1 MENLSSIKSLLKQ
14 RDFMTKL
21 DLKDAY
27 LTVAINPQS
36 QKFIRFIWKNKA
48 YQFKALPFGLN
59 VAPLVFTKL
68 LKPVAAFLRKR
79 GIRLVLYLD
88 DMLIIGSSVQ
98 ETTKFTQIAMDL
110 LTSLGFTIHKVK
122 SITTPTQ
129 IITFLGFIINSNS
142 RQISLPS
149 EKVKKT
155 LILCRQMLMAKSVS
169 LNMLAQLL
177 GVLESHRPGIWRAP
191 LHFRHLQAQLI
202 RDLPKHNHQYNINTN
217 LSNASKMELPYGG
230 WRTYD
235 R

>member
-1 MENLSSIKSLLKQ
+1 LEI
-14 RDFMTKL
+14 
-21 DLKDAY
+21 
-27 LTVAINPQS
+27 
-36 QKFIRFIWKNKA
+36 KA

-59 VAPLVFTKL
+59 VVFTKL

-110 LTSLGFTIHKVK
+110 HTSLGFTIHTEK
-122 SITTPTQ
+122 SIITPTQ

-149 EKVKKT
+149 EKVKRT

-169 LNMLAQLL
+169 LRMLAVPVLTIYL
-177 GVLESHRPGIWRAP
+177 GGGGAIAPPPG
-191 LHFRHLQAQLI
+191 
-202 RDLPKHNHQYNINTN
+202 K
-217 LSNASKMELPYGG
+217 
-230 WRTYD
+230 
-235 R
+235 